1 MKVHRRV
8 PSPAVALESTLL
20 LHGVPKE
27 SALGL
32 HRELS
37 QVCTAQGAHPA
48 LIALLDGNPVA
59 GVSEAELQQLLEA
72 GSVPKA
78 NTSNLGVL
86 KYWGA
91 NAATTVSATMEI
103 AASAGI
109 SIFATGGLGGV
120 HQNLFTGGSTCNLD
134 ISSDLAAMSR
144 FPVAVVSSG
153 VKSILDVIATRE
165 ALESLGVC
173 VVGFRTDSFP
183 AFYERSSE
191 AGVDAR
197 FDDAESLAGFLLSE
211 LSRSNRGVLIAN
223 PIPEQHEIPRE
234 RFESWKE
241 SAMEEAES
249 QGATGRSI
257 TPAVLAALHRIS
269 DGATLKAN
277 IELIRSNTA
286 LAAQLAVSMHRLAR
300 KTP

>member
-1 MKVHRRV
+1 M
-8 PSPAVALESTLL
+8 LEGT
-20 LHGVPKE
+20 
-27 SALGL
+27 
-32 HRELS
+32 
-37 QVCTAQGAHPA
+37 
-48 LIALLDGNPVA
+48 PVA
-59 GVSEAELQQLLEA
+59 GVTESELQHLLDS

-109 SIFATGGLGGV
+109 SVFATGGLGGV
-120 HQNLFTGGSTCNLD
+120 HQNLFSAGSTCNLD

-173 VVGFRTDSFP
+173 IVGFKTDRFP
-183 AFYERSSE
+183 AFYERSSD

-197 FDDAESLAGFLLSE
+197 FDDAESLAGFLLAE
-211 LSRSNRGVLIAN
+211 LARSGRGVLVAN
-223 PIPEQHEIPRE
+223 PIPEEHEIPRD
-234 RFESWKE
+234 RFEAWRE
-241 SAMEEAES
+241 QAVDQAES
-249 QGATGRSI
+249 EGAAGRAV

-269 DGATLKAN
+269 NGATLNAN
-277 IELIRSNTA
+277 IELIRSNTI
-286 LAAQLAVSMHRLAR
+286 LAAQLAAAMHRLAKDR
-300 KTP
+300 S